1 MSLME
6 SFHLKLHSI
15 GSSGV
20 EWVAYYFLNY
30 RKKQTILLKNK
41 NTYVIYNSLTLFW
54 FKKKLSG
61 NSQFSGSL
69 LESYI
74 VKIKTN

>member
-1 MSLME
+1 MGMWDGMGRLLIFE
-6 SFHLKLHSI
+6 SQ
-15 GSSGV
+15 
-20 EWVAYYFLNY
+20 
-30 RKKQTILLKNK
+30 KKAKIFFNNK
-41 NTYVIYNSLTLFW
+41 HTHVIYNSVTLFW

-61 NSQFSGSL
+61 NSQFNGSL